1 MKKSEYLKQLKID
14 KLGENTIFIQNR
26 FFNFS
31 YTIADT
37 VVKEEFKGQYRY
49 FGGLQCGFDED
60 SEEYKRLER
69 WLCEI
74 AENTLECINKLK

>member
-1 MKKSEYLKQLKID
+1 MKKSEYLKQIKIE
-14 KLGENTIFIQNR
+14 KLGEDTIFIQNNH
-26 FFNFS
+26 FNFS
-31 YTIADT
+31 YTIADM

-49 FGGLQCGFDED
+49 FGGLQCEFSDD

-74 AENTLECINKLK
+74 AENTFACIKNLK